1 MSATKSTSGGLT
13 GYRPRI
19 EPTTG
24 LKITCGADD
33 ERFAIKSQARLLIL
47 SINGNDD
54 PLPGLVWSKS
64 NDDGFFLLALQQ
76 VESDDWL
83 NDENDIYWKFL
94 HFGSD
99 LPN

>member
-24 LKITCGADD
+24 LKISCGADD
-33 ERFAIKSQARLLIL
+33 ERFAIESQARRVLI
-47 SINGNDD
+47 SKGDARPGQPWSRTCND
-54 PLPGLVWSKS
+54 SS
-64 NDDGFFLLALQQ
+64 FLHALQQ

-94 HFGSD
+94 HIGD
-99 LPN
+99 EPN